1 MFGRVAN
8 AVRNF
13 AGRVR
18 ARFAASGN
26 AGRTSGS

>member
-1 MFGRVAN
+1 MFGRVAT

-18 ARFAASGN
+18 ARLSASRGG
-26 AGRTSGS
+26 GRSSGS